1 MYSVHAVRE
10 CGHMWLSVP
19 RPMSSSVCNSTTSV
33 GVLCLCLP
41 TISTTSSVSGN
52 YWAIQI
58 VSLAVHD
65 TGLGW
70 WKQGGGMLRV
80 ITSRFVCFMP
90 LTFKLFG
97 HGAGGW
103 ESGDG
108 NLGDG
113 RWWLYLNTVNCS
125 TQSTQPPFFLLLL
138 CFDILLIRPVPRTF
152 MSPSWKYLR

>member
-1 MYSVHAVRE
+1 M
-10 CGHMWLSVP
+10 
-19 RPMSSSVCNSTTSV
+19 
-33 GVLCLCLP
+33 
-41 TISTTSSVSGN
+41 
-52 YWAIQI
+52 
-58 VSLAVHD
+58 SLAVHD

-113 RWWLYLNTVNCS
+113 RW
-125 TQSTQPPFFLLLL
+125 
-138 CFDILLIRPVPRTF
+138 
-152 MSPSWKYLR
+152 